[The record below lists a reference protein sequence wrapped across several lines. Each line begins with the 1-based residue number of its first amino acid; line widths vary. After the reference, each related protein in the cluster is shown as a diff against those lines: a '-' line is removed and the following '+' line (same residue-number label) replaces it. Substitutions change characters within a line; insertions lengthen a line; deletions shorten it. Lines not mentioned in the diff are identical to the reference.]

1 MIEQKSA
8 MPINVPELIFNKYH
22 LKDITGPVTK
32 KRMVVT
38 GSS

>member
-1 MIEQKSA
+1 

-22 LKDITGPVTK
+22 LKDITVPVIK